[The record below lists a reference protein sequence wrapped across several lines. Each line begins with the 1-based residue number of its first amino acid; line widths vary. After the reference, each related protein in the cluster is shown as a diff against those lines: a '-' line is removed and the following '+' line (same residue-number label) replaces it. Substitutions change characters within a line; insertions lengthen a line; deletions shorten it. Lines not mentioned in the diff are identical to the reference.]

1 MDPVALIL
9 FATEVVKKA
18 AKAKAGQGKAT
29 TPPVG
34 DEAEQQ
40 ALRQLDTCH
49 QLIESMNCGGQPFLE
64 AERRLMADTVH
75 ELQTALRI
83 DLTQSLR
90 RLLSTNAVPRS
101 LHLTHAPGCL
111 AYDNVGAKC
120 EFQVRAGGYLSN
132 AKKAVSESALFV
144 QRAIQVLHS
153 ENVQTHVGRRSWCAL
168 PRTEPEGAFLVLNY
182 ILPGA
187 PRIHVVCTYAASP
200 DALAAIREAHEAF
213 RQQQLAARGA
223 SHHRRHH
230 HGLFAGDSDAWRGW
244 RGLLARL
251 FVGHTA
257 AASAPQSDAGDGDE
271 AAATTAAAMN
281 LAATEVDEAFA
292 NARLKLIPTMVE
304 ANWAVKM
311 AVGQRPALL
320 GTKLPLRY
328 FKGRNYVEVDIDV
341 SSSAIATGIMGMVTG
356 LSRHMVVDLGWTL
369 QGEADGE
376 LPERVLCQTRF
387 HHVDLEAGAEVE

>member
-1 MDPVALIL
+1 MDPVALLL
-9 FATEVVKKA
+9 FATEVVKKS
-18 AKAKAGQGKAT
+18 AKAKVGPGKANT
-29 TPPVG
+29 APVG

-40 ALRQLDTCH
+40 ALRQLHTCH

-64 AERRLMADTVH
+64 TERRLMVDTVH

-90 RLLSTNAVPRS
+90 RLLSTNVVPRS

-111 AYDNVGAKC
+111 PFDSVGAKC
-120 EFQVRAGGYLSN
+120 EFQVRAGGYLSS
-132 AKKAVSESALFV
+132 AKKSVSESALFV

-153 ENVQTHVGRRSWCAL
+153 DNVQTHVARRAWCAL
-168 PRTEPEGAFLVLNY
+168 PRTEAEGAFLVLNY
-182 ILPGA
+182 ILPGS

-213 RQQQLAARGA
+213 RQHQLAARGA

-230 HGLFAGDSDAWRGW
+230 HSLFAGDGEGDAWRGW

-257 AASAPQSDAGDGDE
+257 AASAQQQPDASGGDE
-271 AAATTAAAMN
+271 AAAAMN
-281 LAATEVDEAFA
+281 LAATEVDEDFA

-369 QGEADGE
+369 QGEADAE

>member
-1 MDPVALIL
+1 MDPVALLL
-9 FATEVVKKA
+9 FATEVVKKS
-18 AKAKAGQGKAT
+18 KAKATQGKT
-29 TPPVG
+29 NPVPVG

-40 ALRQLDTCH
+40 ALRQLETCH

-64 AERRLMADTVH
+64 AERRLMVDTVN
-75 ELQTALRI
+75 ELQTALRV

-90 RLLSTNAVPRS
+90 RLLSTNTVPRS

-111 AYDNVGAKC
+111 TYDSVGAKC
-120 EFQVRAGGYLSN
+120 EFHVRAGGYLSN

-153 ENVQTHVGRRSWCAL
+153 DNVQTHVARRAWCAL
-168 PRTEPEGAFLVLNY
+168 PRTEPDSAFLVLNY
-182 ILPGA
+182 ILPGS

-200 DALAAIREAHEAF
+200 DALAAIREAHETF
-213 RQQQLAARGA
+213 RQQQIAARGA

-230 HGLFAGDSDAWRGW
+230 HSLFAGDGDAWRGW

-257 AASAPQSDAGDGDE
+257 AASAQPAETSSSE
-271 AAATTAAAMN
+271 STSSSTAPALN
-281 LAATEVDEAFA
+281 LAATEVDEDFA

-356 LSRHMVVDLGWTL
+356 LSKHMVVDLGWTL
-369 QGEADGE
+369 QGEADAE